1 MNCEIVDLLKLKC
14 SLTELIGVKTNTVK
28 DEGVI
33 LNEHLILPKYGQ
45 GSIINLEFDKIF
57 LSISRFVLNNDLIV
71 YDKGSDDL
79 TQLSFLIEGEKIIY
93 LKNTNKDILYE
104 SQESYLASI
113 KNDGGYTRISGGNSF
128 KEVKIRFTKHFLSN
142 YGLNNNFVF
151 KKLSDTNLIIPI
163 TDELFKV
170 LNDLEGN
177 GLIGITRK
185 LFLKAKILE
194 LLVIQIEN
202 YKSIETNN
210 LSRNRDK
217 KIKKLYIVK
226 QIIKDN
232 LHKNFSIK
240 ELSREVA
247 LNENILKKEFRR
259 VFNCSINKFSI
270 NEKMDRAKDLLRS
283 TQLPIYQIAD
293 EIGYKNAT
301 HFSAA
306 FKRCFG
312 MTPKNFRNVL

>member
-217 KIKKLYIVK
+217 K
-226 QIIKDN
+226 
-232 LHKNFSIK
+232 
-240 ELSREVA
+240 
-247 LNENILKKEFRR
+247 
-259 VFNCSINKFSI
+259 
-270 NEKMDRAKDLLRS
+270 
-283 TQLPIYQIAD
+283 
-293 EIGYKNAT
+293 
-301 HFSAA
+301 
-306 FKRCFG
+306 
-312 MTPKNFRNVL
+312 